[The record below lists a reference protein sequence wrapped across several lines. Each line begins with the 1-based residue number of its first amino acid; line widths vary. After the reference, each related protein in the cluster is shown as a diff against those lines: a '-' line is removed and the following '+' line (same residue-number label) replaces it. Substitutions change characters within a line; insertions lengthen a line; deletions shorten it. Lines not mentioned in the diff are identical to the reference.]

1 MSSRRWLSCAASTRR
16 TPAACTA
23 STCVRCCLGANSP
36 AGCVLFFPSLTRHTH
51 GTTASDALY
60 LVTDFCAGGQL
71 LHALLAK
78 KGNTGYSE
86 RDCRTAF
93 TALLR
98 ALCYLHARGVT
109 HRDVKLDNVLLAAPG
124 DLTTV
129 RLVDFGLAA
138 SWLAIEPDAPEPAMT
153 WMCGSAPYM
162 APEVALR
169 RIPYTDA
176 CDMWSAG
183 VVLHLL
189 LTGHMPFAAPAGTA
203 PQEEDEAVLG
213 AAKAVHWA
221 VTCDAPEWAGVS
233 HEAKDLTRALLQPEP
248 GLRLSAAQALLHPWV
263 GGDVAGGGADL
274 SGALSRLTR
283 FVAIA
288 DLPSVK
294 LPPGTLL
301 TADGSVGG
309 SLFKIDG
316 GVFLIKT
323 GTVDVLV
330 PDESSPHWPPSSASS
345 ADDGMRPMRRVGSR
359 GAGELV
365 GELSMM
371 HVDGAGKVTWGAHA
385 HAAGEGSG
393 RHALTPSLSRKSSGG
408 VGLSAAAG
416 EAGSEHGSDGGSR
429 HAAGGDGSCGDA
441 PNRCVLLWGHMCPIV
456 CLLMLMPHAAFPFL
470 LSPCLQLRGQ
480 HVAGRQRQG
489 HAVGAHR
496 LVRTHTPHPPPPPTH
511 AQLTT
516 PFCPLPFS
524 LFSLAPHAYNSL
536 RTATPVEVVPLPR
549 ADLEWALA
557 QDARMAQQVAQ
568 FVGSASHHDLQAVLA
583 P

>member
-1 MSSRRWLSCAASTRR
+1 MSSRRWLSCAAWTRP
-16 TPAACTA
+16 TPVGCTA
-23 STCVRCCLGANSP
+23 STWVRHVVHRGFPLCLCCLSLATP
-36 AGCVLFFPSLTRHTH
+36 AH
-51 GTTASDALY
+51 TTASDALY
-60 LVTDFCAGGQL
+60 LVTDYCAGGQL

-78 KGNTGYSE
+78 GSTGYSE
-86 RDCRTAF
+86 RDCRIAF

-138 SWLAIEPDAPEPAMT
+138 SCLAVEPDAPEPAMT

-189 LTGHMPFAAPAGTA
+189 LTGHMPFAAPAGT
-203 PQEEDEAVLG
+203 PPEDEDEAVL
-213 AAKAVHWA
+213 ATAKAVHWA
-221 VTCDAPEWAGVS
+221 VTCDAPEWTGVS
-233 HEAKDLTRALLQPEP
+233 DEAKALTRALLQPEP
-248 GLRLSAAQALLHPWV
+248 GQRLSAAQALLHPWV
-263 GGDVAGGGADL
+263 SGEVSGSGADL

-309 SLFKIDG
+309 SLFAIDG
-316 GVFLIKT
+316 GAFLIKT

-330 PDESSPHWPPSSASS
+330 PADDASPHWPPSSTSS

-371 HVDGAGKVTWGAHA
+371 HVDGAGKITWGAH

-393 RHALTPSLSRKSSGG
+393 RHALTPSLSRKSSG
-408 VGLSAAAG
+408 VRQLSAAGGNAAG
-416 EAGSEHGSDGGSR
+416 EAGSVHGSSAGGSR
-429 HAAGGDGSCGDA
+429 HAAGGDGSGGDA
-441 PNRCVLLWGHMCPIV
+441 PNRCVAVQGTWGAEP
-456 CLLMLMPHAAFPFL
+456 
-470 LSPCLQLRGQ
+470 
-480 HVAGRQRQG
+480 
-489 HAVGAHR
+489 HR
-496 LVRTHTPHPPPPPTH
+496 LPSDAHVVPANVTS
-511 AQLTT
+511 
-516 PFCPLPFS
+516 FGDSMS
-524 LFSLAPHAYNSL
+524 LEGSAKGMQML
-536 RTATPVEVVPLPR
+536 RTALCVPPTSSPLPPGQRR
-549 ADLEWALA
+549 ARLTAPPPSRL
-557 QDARMAQQVAQ
+557 
-568 FVGSASHHDLQAVLA
+568 SVL
-583 P
+583 PGPLW

>member
-1 MSSRRWLSCAASTRR
+1 MRRATNRATGGVVAVKILRVPPELAPPASQARSDARR
-16 TPAACTA
+16 PPAARPPEGADVQEAEDVIKEVAVLRCLD
-23 STCVRCCLGANSP
+23 SPYTCRLHCFYLGPSRCQGAIP
-36 AGCVLFFPSLTRHTH
+36 LPRLPLTRHTH

-60 LVTDFCAGGQL
+60 LVSDYCAGGQL

-78 KGNTGYSE
+78 GSTGYSE

-138 SWLAIEPDAPEPAMT
+138 SCLAVEPDAPEPAMT

-189 LTGHMPFAAPAGTA
+189 LTGHMPFAAPAGT
-203 PQEEDEAVLG
+203 PPEDEDEAVLA
-213 AAKAVHWA
+213 AAKSVHWA
-221 VTCDAPEWAGVS
+221 VTCDAPEWTGVS
-233 HEAKDLTRALLQPEP
+233 NEAKALARALLQPEP
-248 GLRLSAAQALLHPWV
+248 GQRLSAAQALLHPWV
-263 GGDVAGGGADL
+263 SGDVASGGADL

-309 SLFKIDG
+309 SLFAIDG

-330 PDESSPHWPPSSASS
+330 PADDASPNWPPSSASS

-371 HVDGAGKVTWGAHA
+371 HVDGAGKVTWGAH

-393 RHALTPSLSRKSSGG
+393 RHALTPSLSRKSSG
-408 VGLSAAAG
+408 VRQLSATNGAAG
-416 EAGSEHGSDGGSR
+416 EAGSVHGSSAGGSR
-429 HAAGGDGSCGDA
+429 HAAGGDGSGGDA
-441 PNRCVLLWGHMCPIV
+441 PNRCVVAGHVARCPI
-456 CLLMLMPHAAFPFL
+456 AA
-470 LSPCLQLRGQ
+470 S
-480 HVAGRQRQG
+480 
-489 HAVGAHR
+489 
-496 LVRTHTPHPPPPPTH
+496 
-511 AQLTT
+511 
-516 PFCPLPFS
+516 
-524 LFSLAPHAYNSL
+524 
-536 RTATPVEVVPLPR
+536 
-549 ADLEWALA
+549 
-557 QDARMAQQVAQ
+557 
-568 FVGSASHHDLQAVLA
+568 
-583 P
+583 

>member
-1 MSSRRWLSCAASTRR
+1 MPPRWQVSLPPPDGMGCAASA
-16 TPAACTA
+16 PAADGAALGTA
-23 STCVRCCLGANSP
+23 AKAGKTYSEALSATSLKRLQQELWQCAAPGALWDDYELGPVIGATPRPRQPASP
-36 AGCVLFFPSLTRHTH
+36 LRRACRGTGPRHSGASESLLRRQQRLRRR
-51 GTTASDALY
+51 S
-60 LVTDFCAGGQL
+60 CAGGSCSRFSGHL
-71 LHALLAK
+71 PGCKPAANPHALLAK
-78 KGNTGYSE
+78 GSTGYSE

-138 SWLAIEPDAPEPAMT
+138 SCLAVEPDAPEPAMT

-189 LTGHMPFAAPAGTA
+189 LTGHMPFAAPAGT
-203 PQEEDEAVLG
+203 PPEDEDEAVLA
-213 AAKAVHWA
+213 AAKSVHWA
-221 VTCDAPEWAGVS
+221 VTCDAPEWTGVS
-233 HEAKDLTRALLQPEP
+233 NEAKALARALLQPEP
-248 GLRLSAAQALLHPWV
+248 GQRLSAAQALLHPWV
-263 GGDVAGGGADL
+263 SGDVASGGADL

-309 SLFKIDG
+309 SLFAIDG

-330 PDESSPHWPPSSASS
+330 PADDASPNWPPSSASS

-371 HVDGAGKVTWGAHA
+371 HVDGAGKVTWGAH

-393 RHALTPSLSRKSSGG
+393 RHALTPSLSRKSSG
-408 VGLSAAAG
+408 VRQLSATNGAAG
-416 EAGSEHGSDGGSR
+416 EAGSVHGSSAGGSR
-429 HAAGGDGSCGDA
+429 HAAGGDGSGGDA
-441 PNRCVLLWGHMCPIV
+441 PNRCVVAGHVARCPI
-456 CLLMLMPHAAFPFL
+456 AA
-470 LSPCLQLRGQ
+470 S
-480 HVAGRQRQG
+480 
-489 HAVGAHR
+489 
-496 LVRTHTPHPPPPPTH
+496 
-511 AQLTT
+511 
-516 PFCPLPFS
+516 
-524 LFSLAPHAYNSL
+524 
-536 RTATPVEVVPLPR
+536 
-549 ADLEWALA
+549 
-557 QDARMAQQVAQ
+557 
-568 FVGSASHHDLQAVLA
+568 
-583 P
+583 